1 MDEFTLIQ
9 KYFKKLT
16 YNNPSA
22 LDLNDDVFFDK
33 KNNVV
38 VSCDTFVEGVHFLNF
53 RNPDLVI
60 KKILRSSISDLY
72 CKGVTPEF
80 VFIGASGNKQS
91 FSKKNMDL
99 VYKSLKEEQKKYKFK
114 LSGGDTTKSN
124 KTVFTITSLGYSKK
138 IIQRNKCKN
147 NDDIYVTGNLGD
159 SYLGL
164 SLLRKKLFLR
174 SAKQRKYFIQKY
186 YMPDLPIKISS
197 KLIKF
202 ANSSVDISDGLLGDL
217 CKLINTSKLY
227 FRLDLKKIPVSS
239 KLNNYLVKKNK
250 KKINFISKGDDYQI
264 LFTSPKSNRRYIKS
278 LSKRMNQKVT
288 LIGNL
293 TNEIKSNQ
301 IIYNKKLL
309 KHRYNEGYFHNFSWS

>member
-9 KYFKKLT
+9 KHFKKLT

-22 LDLNDDVFFDK
+22 LNLNDDVFFDK
-33 KNNVV
+33 KHKVV
-38 VSCDTFVEGVHFLNF
+38 ISTDTYVEGIHFFQF

-60 KKILRSSISDLY
+60 KKIIRSSISDLY
-72 CKGVTPEF
+72 CKGVKPKF
-80 VFIGASGNKQS
+80 IFIGASGNSKS
-91 FSKKNMDL
+91 FTKKNMNL
-99 VYKSLKEEQKKYKFK
+99 LYKSLKQEQKKYKFK

-124 KTVFTITSLGYSKK
+124 KTVFTITSLGFAKK
-138 IIQRNKCKN
+138 IVQRNKCKN

-159 SYLGL
+159 SYIGL
-164 SLLRKKLFLR
+164 SLLKKKLFLR

-186 YMPDLPIKISS
+186 YMPDLPVKIST
-197 KLIKF
+197 KLLKF
-202 ANSSVDISDGLLGDL
+202 ANSSIDISDGLLGDL

-227 FRLDLKKIPVSS
+227 FKLDLKKIPISP
-239 KLNNYLVKKNK
+239 KLKNYLLKTNK

-264 LFTSPKSNRRYIKS
+264 LFTSSKTNRRFIKL
-278 LSKRMNQKVT
+278 LSKEMNQKVT

-293 TNEIKSNQ
+293 TNETKSNQ

-309 KHRYNEGYFHNFSWS
+309 KHRFNEGYSHNF